1 MNSLLLTGLI
11 AMLVQQAF
19 ATVSKMALPVLG
31 PLAANDLGV
40 DPALVGVFVSVTAA
54 FGLFT
59 TLACGNFIRRFG
71 ALRTSQVSLVVVGVG
86 LAVMGAGILPLM
98 LVSAALLGL
107 GATVATPA
115 SSHILARHCPP
126 KYAPVVFSIKQTG
139 VPVGVMVTGLTL
151 PPIAVAY
158 GWGVAT
164 VIAGVACCLFAAMLQ
179 PIRTRFDN
187 DRVPD
192 QQLHWGDAFGTLRK
206 VLGDTSLRPLAAAGF
221 SFIGLQAV
229 FTTFTVTYLV
239 EVVGQSV
246 ETAGS
251 VFGLAMTIA
260 IPARILW
267 GWVASGHAPARY
279 LLAGFGV
286 SMFAA
291 VSAMGAMSGAWPMMA
306 IAAVVVLCSAT
317 AVSWHGVLLAE
328 VARLAP
334 EGQVAGTTGGVL
346 AFGNAGQMLLP
357 SAFSGLY
364 LLSGSYFA
372 AFAICGLPA
381 AVAGLWLLRQREQPA
396 IAAIEQISKPA
407 GEKAAD

>member
-1 MNSLLLTGLI
+1 MSSILLTGLI

-31 PLAANDLGV
+31 PLAAADMGV
-40 DPALVGVFVSVTAA
+40 DPSLLGVFVSITAA

-71 ALRTSQVSLVVVGVG
+71 ALRISQASLFVVGAG
-86 LAVMGAGILPLM
+86 LAVMGAGELPLM
-98 LVSAALLGL
+98 LLAAALLGL

-126 KYAPVVFSIKQTG
+126 RFAPVVFSIKQTG

-151 PPIAVAY
+151 PVLAVAY
-158 GWGVAT
+158 GWGVAS
-164 VIAGVACCLFAAMLQ
+164 VIAGVACCLFALVLQ
-179 PIRTRFDN
+179 PIRERFDN

-192 QQLHWGDAFGTLRK
+192 QELHWGDAGRTLRD
-206 VLGDTSLRPLAAAGF
+206 VLRSPTLRPLAACGF

-239 EVVGQSV
+239 EVVSQSV

-267 GWVASGHAPARY
+267 GWVASGRVAPRY
-279 LLAGFGV
+279 LLAMFGV
-286 SMFAA
+286 TMFVA
-291 VSAMGAMSGAWPMMA
+291 VAAMGVMTAAWPMVA
-306 IAAVVVLCSAT
+306 IAAVVLACSAT

-334 EGQVAGTTGGVL
+334 SGQVAGMTGGVL
-346 AFGNAGQMLLP
+346 AFGNAGQMVLP
-357 SAFSGLY
+357 SAFSGIY
-364 LLSGSYFA
+364 LASGSYLA
-372 AFAICGLPA
+372 AFALCGLPA
-381 AVAGLWLLRQREQPA
+381 AIAGLWLLMQRVRPVAEQ
-396 IAAIEQISKPA
+396 
-407 GEKAAD
+407 

>member
-1 MNSLLLTGLI
+1 MSSILLTGLI

-19 ATVSKMALPVLG
+19 ATVSKMAMPVLG
-31 PLAANDLGV
+31 PLAAADMAV
-40 DPALVGVFVSVTAA
+40 DPSMIGVFVSITAA

-59 TLACGNFIRRFG
+59 TLACGNFIRRYG
-71 ALRTSQVSLVVVGVG
+71 ALRTSQISLFVVGAG
-86 LAVMGAGILPLM
+86 LAVMGVGLLPLM
-98 LVSAALLGL
+98 IVAAALLGL

-151 PPIAVAY
+151 PALAVVY
-158 GWGVAT
+158 GWGVAS
-164 VIAGVACCLFAAMLQ
+164 VFAGVACCLFALMLQ
-179 PIRTRFDN
+179 PIRNRFDN

-192 QQLHWGDAFGTLRK
+192 QELHWGDAFGTLRR
-206 VLGDTSLRPLAAAGF
+206 VLRDPSLRPLAAAGF

-246 ETAGS
+246 QTAGS

-267 GWVASGHAPARY
+267 GWVASGRVAPRH
-279 LLAGFGV
+279 LLAIFGV
-286 SMFAA
+286 AMFVA
-291 VSAMGAMSGAWPMMA
+291 VSAMGFMTAAWPMVA
-306 IAAVVVLCSAT
+306 IAAVVLSCSAT

-328 VARLAP
+328 VARIAP
-334 EGQVAGTTGGVL
+334 TGQVAGMTGGVL

-364 LLSGSYFA
+364 LLSGSYLA
-372 AFAICGLPA
+372 AFAACGVPA
-381 AVAGLWLLRQREQPA
+381 MAAGLWLLTHRSAPVKAE
-396 IAAIEQISKPA
+396 A
-407 GEKAAD
+407 G